1 MIYNDYQE
9 ELSFALIV
17 MNQRE
22 DQNIEQGN
30 IGKRS
35 QSFMVITKACISMGK
50 VWKYGIYLFTKL
62 FNINSYNILQISQ
75 IKGIKKTK
83 L

>member
-50 VWKYGIYLFTKL
+50 V
-62 FNINSYNILQISQ
+62 
-75 IKGIKKTK
+75 
-83 L
+83 